1 MAYNVFCNRKEFKL
15 LILIGV
21 FFVFFSCGSNGGGS
35 SSSSVQ
41 TGTTLQGNIKSVTV
55 TTMQIA
61 DVSSI
66 TVSIGDLETTTDK
79 EGKFMARN
87 FLTGDQVIQFE
98 GNGVSTFYDLIDIEE
113 QETFVLRDLEINDD
127 EVSTEYTGTWEGYGG
142 STKEGS
148 HGDDLGL
155 IMEIRANSNEISGTI
170 KLKEGAPDKS
180 TWIVDGSVSW
190 NETKGRNQIEGTFWL
205 DESDSDC
212 ASDAEFNGIF
222 NGNTVDGIF
231 TEINVP
237 AGCIHDEDGDG
248 VEDGP
253 EEGIFHLEKQE

>member
-1 MAYNVFCNRKEFKL
+1 MVYNVFCNRKESKL

-21 FFVFFSCGSNGGGS
+21 FLVFFSCGSNGGGS

-41 TGTTLQGNIKSVTV
+41 TGTTLDGNIKSVTV

-61 DVSSI
+61 DVSNI
-66 TVSIGDLETTTDK
+66 TVSIGDLETTTDE
-79 EGKFMARN
+79 EGKFMVRN

-98 GNGVSTFYDLIDIEE
+98 GNGVSTFYDLIDIKE

-127 EVSTEYTGTWEGYGG
+127 EVRTEYTGTWEGYGG

-148 HGDDLGL
+148 HGDDLDL
-155 IMEIRANSNEISGTI
+155 IMEIRANTNEIRGTI
-170 KLKEGAPDKS
+170 KLKDGAPDKS

-190 NETKGRNQIEGTFWL
+190 NKILRKNEIIGTFWL
-205 DESDSDC
+205 DESDSGC

-222 NGNTVDGIF
+222 TGNTVDGTF

-237 AGCIHDEDGDG
+237 PGCIDPNDPNDPN
-248 VEDGP
+248 DGP
-253 EEGIFHLEKQE
+253 EEGVFHLDKQ